1 MAPHA
6 DQIIKEFNAFV
17 KQQSPETRITT
28 ILFNNKVKEL
38 YRFKRAHTV
47 KPLNAITY
55 RPSGCTSLMDA
66 IGYTLSIASDF
77 GKAEVILFTDSEDT
91 TSTMYTPS
99 QIRKLIEERKK
110 DGWQFTLIG
119 MDCVV
124 IQHEP
129 NCNFEIDRMPSVF
142 DCFTDSVY
150 SLMYS

>member
-1 MAPHA
+1 MVHHT
-6 DQIIKEFNAFV
+6 DQVIKEFNAFV
-17 KQQSPETRITT
+17 EQQTPETRITT

-38 YRFKRAHTV
+38 YRFKRARNV

-77 GKAEVILFTDSEDT
+77 GKGEVILFTDSEDT
-91 TSTMYTPS
+91 TSTMYTSS
-99 QIRKLIEERKK
+99 QIRELIEERKR
-110 DGWQFTLIG
+110 DGWKFTLRG
-119 MDCVV
+119 MDCDVV
-124 IQHEP
+124 HPEP
-129 NCNFEIDRMPSVF
+129 NCNFDVDRAPSVF